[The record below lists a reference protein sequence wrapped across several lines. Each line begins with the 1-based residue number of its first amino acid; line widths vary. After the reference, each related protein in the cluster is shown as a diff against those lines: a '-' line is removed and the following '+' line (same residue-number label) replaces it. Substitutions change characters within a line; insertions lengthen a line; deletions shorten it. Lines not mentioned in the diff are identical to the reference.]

1 MKGQLYGLLGLLTLT
16 AWSGIIHAD
25 VLADSVEDFSGVQ
38 GQDNWYYGYYRT
50 DVGDTPTVPSSFREA
65 ENFNMDFVNLWSLE
79 GTGDWLAIGAPNQHP
94 HRPGA
99 GRNTVG
105 EYWATRRWV
114 SDFDGDIQIDGLI
127 DEADLGGDGVIVRL
141 HIDGIEF
148 GEWDL
153 LSVTNS
159 MIPLDISATV
169 SVGSIIDLTVAP
181 KATIIFD
188 GTRVEMTIT
197 SDFGCDADLNQDCVL
212 DFFDISAFLTAFG
225 AMELVADFN
234 NDGNFD
240 FFDVSA
246 FLTEFSSGCP

>member
-1 MKGQLYGLLGLLTLT
+1 MKGRLYGLLGLLTISAL
-16 AWSGIIHAD
+16 SGIIHAD
-25 VLADSVEDFSGVQ
+25 VLADSVEEFSGIQ
-38 GQDNWYYGYYRT
+38 GQDNWYYGYYRV
-50 DVGDTPTVPSSFREA
+50 DVGDSPTDPSSFREA
-65 ENFNMDFVNLWSLE
+65 ENFNMDFANLWSLA
-79 GTGDWLAIGAPNQHP
+79 GTGDWLGIGATNQHP

-114 SDFDGDIQIDGLI
+114 SDFDGEIQISGLI

-141 HIDGIEF
+141 HIDGSEF

-153 LSVTNS
+153 LSITNS

-169 SVGSIIDLTVAP
+169 SVGSIIDLSVAP
-181 KATIIFD
+181 KVTINFD
-188 GTRVEMTIT
+188 GTAVSLIIAVE
-197 SDFGCDADLNQDCVL
+197 FECAADLNEDCVL

-225 AMELVADFN
+225 EMNTIADFN
-234 NDGNFD
+234 DDGNFD
-240 FFDVSA
+240 FFDISA